1 MSKDA
6 LKPKLEAGTHR
17 VTWTLSRPP
26 EASTWEVSGEA
37 ELMGL
42 RQPRGLVFGTAPT
55 NWTTDEATGHSQTG
69 WPQHFDY
76 PLVYGE
82 MNGGLDIL
90 LLDARLTVY
99 GEKSRTGIMNFA
111 GANAYFDTWAA
122 LVGPGAPTQVESL
135 LIDSG
140 VIQVPHLEAFAGKSP
155 IAEQRFLLDDLY
167 EQEKPEYAA
176 TIDKESRQTWQD
188 GSAEV
193 SLYYQLSIDV
203 GGWYSFGIAASPVVY
218 VKLTTPVPLSDF
230 LTQWAWPLREI
241 VAAATGRREDI
252 NYLTCS
258 PVFDGDARSPELRQ
272 FQLFNAS
279 VSQKPYTSENTLR
292 NKDISAIR
300 ISEGESLLALLR
312 RWQALAASENPILN
326 TYDMNAVGPSQHPRA
341 RFLLLLQALEGLHG
355 YEYRGEID
363 ERQTKHA
370 GLREPILSRCKSAL
384 AELPDD
390 FKFLKK
396 FLRKQPLETFDA
408 AIRKMLATLPV
419 NLEPELEESALVR
432 SVRSE
437 NETVNTTL
445 DAIRIA
451 RNGLSHGTKAYE
463 KRELAEAANI
473 LERAV
478 RGHLLRLLEASPE
491 AIERVLSPED

>member
-1 MSKDA
+1 MGKDA
-6 LKPKLEAGTHR
+6 LKAKLEAGTHR
-17 VTWTLSRPP
+17 VTWTLSKPP
-26 EASTWEVSGEA
+26 EPSTWEVSGEA
-37 ELMGL
+37 ELLGL

-55 NWTTDEATGHSQTG
+55 NWTTDEATGQRQAG

-76 PLVYGE
+76 PVVYGE

-90 LLDARLTVY
+90 LLDAHLTVF
-99 GEKSRTGIMNFA
+99 GEKSRTGIVNFT

-122 LVGPGAPTQVESL
+122 LVGSGAPSQAEPL

-155 IAEQRFLLDDLY
+155 IIEKRFSFDDLY

-188 GSAEV
+188 ESAKV
-193 SLYYQLSIDV
+193 SLYYQLSMDV
-203 GGWYSFGIAASPVVY
+203 GGWYSFGIAASPVVS
-218 VKLTTPVPLSDF
+218 VTLTTPVPLPEF
-230 LTQWAWPLREI
+230 LTQWAWPLREL

-258 PVFDGDARSPELRQ
+258 PVIDGDTRPHELRQ

-312 RWQALAASENPILN
+312 RWQALKASENPILN

-355 YEYRGEID
+355 YEHRDEID
-363 ERQTKHA
+363 ERQTKHTV
-370 GLREPILSRCKSAL
+370 LREPILSRCKSAL

-396 FLRKQPLETFDA
+396 FLRKQPLETSDA
-408 AIRKMLATLPV
+408 AIRRMLEMLPV
-419 NLEPELEESALVR
+419 NLEPELEKSALVR
-432 SVRSE
+432 SVRSD

-451 RNGLSHGTKAYE
+451 RNGLSHGTKAYDR
-463 KRELAEAANI
+463 RELAEVANI

-491 AIERVLSPED
+491 AIARVLSPED